1 MIIRADAF
9 IIGRVYEGSAE
20 TEGYGRSGGDKAKK
34 SKRRSK
40 TGKSDDK
47 EDPGITL

>member
-20 TEGYGRSGGDKAKK
+20 TKGYGRSGGDKAKK
-34 SKRRSK
+34 SKRRR